1 MKTIKNHIF
10 TLSLLIAVSACS
22 IDQKREIS
30 GAYADIKQM
39 QILDPMAP
47 ENNVGV
53 VNSLEG
59 NVGQKVIKGYQATSY
74 LPKEGRVVATFEG
87 TSK

>member
-1 MKTIKNHIF
+1 MKKIMNPIAM
-10 TLSLLIAVSACS
+10 LSLSVAITACS
-22 IDQKREIS
+22 IDQEREIS

-47 ENNVGV
+47 ENNTGV
-53 VNSLEG
+53 VNSLDG
-59 NVGQKVIKGYQATSY
+59 NVGQKVIKNYQAASY